1 MTVKFQ
7 IFYYYQMGRG
17 RTATG
22 TVIACLVK
30 LRCDFGRPVR
40 LPSIPGAASNVDMES
55 SSGDEAGNEM
65 EMYSSTSAI
74 IAIEKQNS
82 VSSFVMD
89 DIPLV
94 RKITRILENGVAN
107 RETLDAIID
116 RCAGM
121 QNLRQAILHYRKVF
135 NNQTLEHHRR
145 RAALDRGTEYLERYF
160 MLIAFITYLGSEAFD
175 GFCTPGCVGTTFK
188 AWIHKMPEIQEMKW
202 NIRLRPSQ
210 VFAIPVI
217 SYTSLFSSR
226 FSFSAFLM
234 MHLKDGFILMII
246 T

>member
-1 MTVKFQ
+1 
-7 IFYYYQMGRG
+7 MGRG

-30 LRCDFGRPVR
+30 LRCDYGRPVR
-40 LPSIPGAASNVDMES
+40 LPSIQRVASNVDMES
-55 SSGDEAGNEM
+55 SSGDEAGNDTETHDTIN
-65 EMYSSTSAI
+65 ERTT
-74 IAIEKQNS
+74 IERQTS

-94 RKITRILENGVAN
+94 RKITRILENGVAS
-107 RETLDAIID
+107 RETLDAVID

-121 QNLRQAILHYRKVF
+121 QNLRHAILHYRKVF

-188 AWIHKMPEIQEMKW
+188 AWLHKMPEIQ
-202 NIRLRPSQ
+202 
-210 VFAIPVI
+210 
-217 SYTSLFSSR
+217 
-226 FSFSAFLM
+226 
-234 MHLKDGFILMII
+234 D
-246 T
+246 

>member
-1 MTVKFQ
+1 
-7 IFYYYQMGRG
+7 MGRG

-94 RKITRILENGVAN
+94 RKITGKWRSEPRNFG
-107 RETLDAIID
+107 
-116 RCAGM
+116 CY
-121 QNLRQAILHYRKVF
+121 YRPMCWNAKPAPGHF
-135 NNQTLEHHRR
+135 
-145 RAALDRGTEYLERYF
+145 ALQK
-160 MLIAFITYLGSEAFD
+160 S
-175 GFCTPGCVGTTFK
+175 V
-188 AWIHKMPEIQEMKW
+188 
-202 NIRLRPSQ
+202 
-210 VFAIPVI
+210 
-217 SYTSLFSSR
+217 
-226 FSFSAFLM
+226 
-234 MHLKDGFILMII
+234 
-246 T
+246 

>member
-1 MTVKFQ
+1 
-7 IFYYYQMGRG
+7 MGRG

-30 LRCDFGRPVR
+30 LRCDYGRPVR
-40 LPSIPGAASNVDMES
+40 LPSIHRVTSNIDMES
-55 SSGDEAGNEM
+55 SSGDEAGNDAETHDTTKV
-65 EMYSSTSAI
+65 STT
-74 IAIEKQNS
+74 IERQAS

-94 RKITRILENGVAN
+94 RKITRILENGVAS
-107 RETLDAIID
+107 RETLDAVID

-160 MLIAFITYLGSEAFD
+160 MLIAFTTYLGSEAFD

-188 AWIHKMPEIQEMKW
+188 TWLHKMPEIQEMKW
-202 NIRLRPSQ
+202 SIRLRPSQ
-210 VFAIPVI
+210 VFSIPVV
-217 SYTSLFSSR
+217 FH
-226 FSFSAFLM
+226 SFFLIC
-234 MHLKDGFILMII
+234 HLCFFKLL
-246 T
+246 